1 MSAFGGNQDTSE
13 LPITIYNQELVLT
26 FFASNLHYIEYF
38 NDALNC
44 LKVKHNQPVSIAHM
58 REKY

>member
-26 FFASNLHYIEYF
+26 FLPQIYTT
-38 NDALNC
+38 LNTSMM
-44 LKVKHNQPVSIAHM
+44 H
-58 REKY
+58 